1 MSKNYER
8 VKKWYN
14 LGKWPKEAVR
24 NAVVKNGLLS
34 RSTKKSPEKNMTTA
48 EIIEIQDEIIN
59 KQEFMIRQMALQLKI
74 SEIWSEEAKR
84 IQKLKNRLEGNDGY
98 NTAL

>member
-1 MSKNYER
+1 MK
-8 VKKWYN
+8 
-14 LGKWPKEAVR
+14 L
-24 NAVVKNGLLS
+24 
-34 RSTKKSPEKNMTTA
+34 TTA